1 MEMDSES
8 MDELRKIFDVTGGT
22 EFLEKIDSCSREVA
36 DKEKV
41 DLEEAYFLKTY
52 MENSG
57 KHQ

>member
-1 MEMDSES
+1 

-22 EFLEKIDSCSREVA
+22 EFLEKIDSCSQYVA
-36 DKEKV
+36 DEEKV

>member
-1 MEMDSES
+1 

>member
-1 MEMDSES
+1 MSPG
-8 MDELRKIFDVTGGT
+8 ELNS
-22 EFLEKIDSCSREVA
+22 LEKIDSCSQHVA
-36 DKEKV
+36 DDEKV